1 MEHYDVIVVGAGSMG
16 MSSGY
21 HLAAKGLRTLL
32 IDANDPPHT
41 SGSHHGE
48 TRIIRH
54 AYGEGRE
61 YTPMALRAQKLWRDL
76 EKETDRK
83 LFIPT
88 GFLQAGEPGSAML
101 TEMMDSAA
109 EHNVPMEILVIEEI
123 RRRWPALALPDS
135 AIGCYERDSGVL
147 LCEECI
153 AAYRYAALARGAEL
167 KVNTRVTA
175 IEPDPEGVIVTTADG
190 ASYRAEAAIVTA
202 GKFAG
207 PMLQSV
213 GLAPP
218 LQPIRKTVAWFPDE
232 NGQYD
237 AGRFPAF
244 LFDLPEGIYYGF
256 PSIEGSGVKAGRHD
270 GEHRPAP
277 TEGPLPP
284 FGSYAD
290 DGEDVAAYVQR
301 YMPGVSPKAQKGST
315 CTYTMTPDEHFI
327 LDRHPDYSH
336 ILLGAGFSG
345 HGFKFASVIGEI
357 LSQLAANESPGF
369 DISLFSLDRFGTVP
383 RKADDKDGTRNIF

>member
-1 MEHYDVIVVGAGSMG
+1 MEHYNVIVVGAGSMG
-16 MSSGY
+16 MSAGY

-32 IDANDPPHT
+32 IDANDPPHS
-41 SGSHHGE
+41 SGTHHGE

-61 YTPMALRAQKLWRDL
+61 YTPMALRAQKLWHEL

-83 LFIPT
+83 LFLPT
-88 GFLQAGEPGSAML
+88 GFLQAGESGSAML

-109 EHNVPMEILVIEEI
+109 EHGLPVEILDIEEI

-135 AIGCYERDSGVL
+135 TIGCYERDSGVL
-147 LCEECI
+147 LCEACI
-153 AAYRYAALARGAEL
+153 AAYRDAALARGAEL
-167 KVNTRVTA
+167 KVNTLVTA
-175 IEPDPEGVIVTTADG
+175 IEPDATGATVMTADG
-190 ASYRAEAAIVTA
+190 VSYRADALVVTA

-207 PMLQSV
+207 PMLGSV

-232 NGQYD
+232 TGQYD
-237 AGRFPAF
+237 AERFPAF

-270 GEHRPAP
+270 GEHHPAP
-277 TEGPLPP
+277 TDGTLPP
-284 FGSYAD
+284 FGSYPD
-290 DGEDVAAYVQR
+290 DGEDVAGYVRR
-301 YMPGVSPKAQKGST
+301 YMPGVSPQAAKGSS

-327 LDRHPDYSH
+327 IDRHPHYSH
-336 ILLGAGFSG
+336 IVIGAGFSG

-357 LSQLAANESPGF
+357 VSQLAAKESPAF
-369 DISLFSLDRFGTVP
+369 DISLFALDRFTNMP
-383 RKADDKDGTRNIF
+383 REDG